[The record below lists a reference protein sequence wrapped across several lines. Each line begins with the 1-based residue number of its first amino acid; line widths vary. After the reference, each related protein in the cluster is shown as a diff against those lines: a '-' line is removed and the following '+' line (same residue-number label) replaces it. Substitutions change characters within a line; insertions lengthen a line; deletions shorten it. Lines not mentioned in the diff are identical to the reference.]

1 MENISNL
8 LRILIQHILIFLEIM
23 LVVLRVKHLVHWMN
37 GIDVRITLNQ
47 KVRRF
52 VLKPYLKQ

>member
-1 MENISNL
+1 
-8 LRILIQHILIFLEIM
+8 
-23 LVVLRVKHLVHWMN
+23 MN